1 MWYIPSINSESCIII
16 LCSDW
21 YFKLDGVLH
30 NCSQETVYGCCCSD
44 IVTHVM
50 DGYNGTIMAYGQTGA
65 GKTHTMSGPADNYQL
80 RGVIPRAIAQVFEEV
95 KSRQDVA
102 DVTVR

>member
-1 MWYIPSINSESCIII
+1 MWFSESCVII

-30 NCSQETVYGCCCSD
+30 NSSQETVYGCCCSD

-95 KSRQDVA
+95 KARQDVA
-102 DVTVR
+102 DITVR